1 MVRRVKDMDLQLAR
15 ERGAQV
21 SRPKMEIDFP
31 GLATIIDYFKNELA
45 EEKKDAASD
54 AEHKKKWAEK
64 MAKFDEL
71 ITAVKAIKAPA
82 PARPMDLKPLI
93 AAVLARREESGDD
106 SEPCD
111 YKLTGKRDQRGLIDL
126 EYGLT
131 FTAIRNDD

>member
-15 ERGAQV
+15 EKGAQV

-31 GLATIIDYFKNELA
+31 GLAVIIEYFKHEMA
-45 EEKKDAASD
+45 EEKDDSK
-54 AEHKKKWAEK
+54 HKEAHAQKVKL
-64 MAKFDEL
+64 MQEL
-71 ITAVKAIKAPA
+71 IAAVKAIKAPA
-82 PARPMDLKPLI
+82 PARPMDLKPLMTLM
-93 AAVLARREESGDD
+93 ADKSESG
-106 SEPCD
+106 EPCD